1 MGGRQVQQNGEVVVT
16 KHDMMMIA
24 LSDSGDSTSGSLCM
38 NGNGAIQSNEG
49 ASGMKAQSAA
59 YAAGLKAYN
68 PDCRS
73 IYAKICPGG
82 TLENLLDELV
92 AYFGEDML
100 AIENNPLLAPFL
112 PVIKCSGN
120 EFRNPNNNS
129 KTVWIPQ
136 ITEENIKVYARYVK
150 IMKAFP
156 RCIHGGFGSS
166 ECFCPTGSE
175 AKKADYAEMV
185 DNIVSNLEGIPLMF
199 SEVAIRKHLIMKEG
213 DPFHHDNM
221 ASNIEKK
228 VQQVTATRII
238 AEFMRSIEII
248 GKQYEAKTYTTPYD
262 GVVDMQNA
270 QLEGVGPLP
279 PADQEKELA
288 ERVKY
293 VMNASVKL
301 VPDHVFGE
309 PMKIPQERLD
319 PRSLSAEQWIAKDW
333 KSVHAN
339 RVPVV
344 RVTTLGTPIYDRADQ
359 TGHHLQ
365 RSHFNQ

>member
-1 MGGRQVQQNGEVVVT
+1 
-16 KHDMMMIA
+16 
-24 LSDSGDSTSGSLCM
+24 
-38 NGNGAIQSNEG
+38 
-49 ASGMKAQSAA
+49 
-59 YAAGLKAYN
+59 
-68 PDCRS
+68 
-73 IYAKICPGG
+73 
-82 TLENLLDELV
+82 
-92 AYFGEDML
+92 
-100 AIENNPLLAPFL
+100 
-112 PVIKCSGN
+112 
-120 EFRNPNNNS
+120 
-129 KTVWIPQ
+129 
-136 ITEENIKVYARYVK
+136 
-150 IMKAFP
+150 MKAFP

-185 DNIVSNLEGIPLMF
+185 DNIVSNLEGILLMF

-221 ASNIEKK
+221 ASNIEEK
-228 VQQVTATRII
+228 VQQVTATRVI

-288 ERVKY
+288 ERAKY
-293 VMNASVKL
+293 VMHASVKL

-309 PMKIPQERLD
+309 PMKNPQERWD

-344 RVTTLGTPIYDRADQ
+344 RVTTLGTPI
-359 TGHHLQ
+359 
-365 RSHFNQ
+365 